1 MEYWIKLE
9 FKKEDGKL
17 KLVLN
22 KDKIDYKNFLE
33 NIKEGETIEGFFST
47 KGEDKSLAQL
57 AKVHVVIRTLAN
69 ELGYTFSDM
78 KQLIKENAGL
88 YVKAN
93 GEKEYKSFSDCS
105 KSEIASAIQCCIE
118 IGNEVGINLA

>member
-1 MEYWIKLE
+1 MDYWIKLS
-9 FKKEDGKL
+9 FKKEGGKL
-17 KLVLN
+17 KLILN
-22 KDKIDYKNFLE
+22 KDKIEYKNFLE

-78 KQLIKENAGL
+78 KKLIKDNSGL
-88 YVKAN
+88 YIEVN
-93 GEKEYKSFSDCS
+93 GKKEYKSFSECD
-105 KSEIASAIQCCIE
+105 KSELASAIQSCIE
-118 IGNEVGINLA
+118 IGNDIGVNLS